1 MNTKNFS
8 KKYLHFFQRS
18 NMLQV
23 VYEFFNS
30 TQKAIQK
37 RVVMQISK
45 TNMLGNIMAR
55 SNIIDAHNKQQV
67 DKKILGRII
76 QDVASDATQRPGG
89 CHAQSHS
96 RSVAAVAAAAIIKL
110 IPILAAN
117 NK

>member
-1 MNTKNFS
+1 MYK
-8 KKYLHFFQRS
+8 
-18 NMLQV
+18 
-23 VYEFFNS
+23 FFNS

-55 SNIIDAHNKQQV
+55 SNIIDTHNKQQV

-89 CHAQSHS
+89 CHGQSHS
-96 RSVAAVAAAAIIKL
+96 RAGCGSGGCGY
-110 IPILAAN
+110 
-117 NK
+117 NKAHSNTCGK